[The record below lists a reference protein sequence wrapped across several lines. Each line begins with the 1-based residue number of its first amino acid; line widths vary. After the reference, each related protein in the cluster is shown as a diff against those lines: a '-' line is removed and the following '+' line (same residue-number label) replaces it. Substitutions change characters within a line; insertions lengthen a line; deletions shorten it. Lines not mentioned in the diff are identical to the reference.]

1 MIAAEHIAQR
11 FIWGFLLLVI
21 SLTTLRALVS
31 LAFVSGL
38 ICGLRKHARLRVR
51 RSRII
56 FSLLGATL
64 FCWLFNIVLVKNG
77 HIDLDKA
84 GMLKFRISLGPP
96 WVWIIPIVTGILMC
110 LVFIRQLI
118 DTRQV
123 RTCTSRAERQILVR
137 LPLFSTDPVF
147 TKRRNLKEWLQSE
160 LISLAPV
167 VVPAFLQEASHELEQ
182 VAESAIDWKD
192 LLALAAGEVVGT
204 VEDAVDDEITEDME
218 DAEAISELSKSQE
231 RAPRQTRP
239 RYIDGTT
246 HVDSASTKA
255 PSASGPTVARSPDEI
270 VHNIPDAFHQ
280 QSTVTVPKRFV
291 APSDAARA
299 RRLLTEANQIVHGA
313 RGKGTQISGRTDEHW
328 LAQVAKASAC
338 IDLALAEQFA
348 RAIPG
353 EYYRAWALEDIA
365 KQCARTDPA
374 HAEQVARAITGRF
387 WDRYSRDFAAGPR
400 ARALASVANAYART
414 DPGHADQ
421 LINEATQIALRIR
434 DKNGRDEA
442 LAGVAKA
449 FADSDPNRAEQIAR
463 GIPEGLERDKPLL
476 DIVRA
481 SARTD
486 PARAEQILSAFS
498 PFASSEKEWARAI
511 VAKAYVGTD
520 PARAEQIARA
530 LHETRRA
537 EVLVDLAKAYVGADL
552 AHVVQIARDIHN
564 EFYRAIALRD
574 IASACAPTDPGR
586 AEQIAREISSASVRA
601 HALAIVAEASTDPAQ
616 VKRLIN
622 DANQIASA
630 IQNKDERAG
639 RQGYVARV
647 RASTDPAHAEQ
658 IARGISLQ
666 VVRAPA
672 LVQVANAYAD
682 TDPARAER
690 LMNDAIQIAYA
701 IRDQNDRAHALAR
714 IVGECAPTDPGR
726 AEQIAREIP
735 EGRDQTLAL
744 ESVAKAYVGTDPAR
758 AEQVARGIPYDI
770 ARALALVKIAYAS
783 SSGSWPHD
791 WDALLFIPL

>member
-1 MIAAEHIAQR
+1 M
-11 FIWGFLLLVI
+11 
-21 SLTTLRALVS
+21 TLRALVS

-38 ICGLRKHARLRVR
+38 VCGLRKHARLRVR

-56 FSLLGATL
+56 FSLLIAAL

-84 GMLKFRISLGPP
+84 GILKFRVSLGPP

-110 LVFIRQLI
+110 LVFIGQLI
-118 DTRQV
+118 DARQV
-123 RTCTSRAERQILVR
+123 RTRNSRAERQILVR
-137 LPLFSTDPVF
+137 LPLFSTDSFF

-160 LISLAPV
+160 LNSLAPA
-167 VVPAFLQEASHELEQ
+167 VVPAFLQEASHELDQ

-192 LLALAAGEVVGT
+192 LVALAAGDVVGT
-204 VEDAVDDEITEDME
+204 AGDAVDDEITEDME

-246 HVDSASTKA
+246 HIDSATTKA
-255 PSASGPTVARSPDEI
+255 PSASGPTVTRSPREI
-270 VHNIPDAFHQ
+270 VQ
-280 QSTVTVPKRFV
+280 QSTVTAPKRFV
-291 APSDAARA
+291 AASDAARA
-299 RRLLTEANQIVHGA
+299 RRLLTDANQIVHA
-313 RGKGTQISGRTDEHW
+313 ALGKGTQISGTTGEHW
-328 LAQVAKASAC
+328 LAQVAKASAR

-353 EYYRAWALEDIA
+353 EHYRDWALEDVA

-374 HAEQVARAITGRF
+374 HAEQIARAITGRF
-387 WDRYSRDFAAGPR
+387 WDRYSRNVAAGPR

-421 LINEATQIALRIR
+421 LIYEATQIARRIR
-434 DKNGRDEA
+434 DKNHRDEA

-449 FADSDPNRAEQIAR
+449 LVDSNPNRAEQIACE
-463 GIPEGLERDKPLL
+463 IPEGLERDKPLL

-498 PFASSEKEWARAI
+498 RFESSDKEWARAI
-511 VAKAYVGTD
+511 VAKAYVATD

-530 LHETRRA
+530 LHETWRA
-537 EVLVDLAKAYVGADL
+537 DVLVDLAKAYVGTDL
-552 AHVVQIARDIHN
+552 ARVVQIARDIHN
-564 EFYRAIALRD
+564 EHHRAFALRD
-574 IASACAPTDPGR
+574 IASACAPTDPRR
-586 AEQIAREISSASVRA
+586 AEQIAREIPIASVRA
-601 HALAIVAEASTDPAQ
+601 HALAIVAEASTHPAQ
-616 VKRLIN
+616 VRRLIN
-622 DANQIASA
+622 DANRVAST
-630 IQNKDERAG
+630 IQDEHERAG
-639 RQGYVARV
+639 KQGYVARV
-647 RASTDPAHAEQ
+647 CASTDPAHAEQ

-672 LVQVANAYAD
+672 LVQVANAYTD

-701 IRDQNDRAHALAR
+701 IRDQNVRASTLAR

-735 EGRDQTLAL
+735 EGGDQNWAL

-758 AEQVARGIPYDI
+758 AEQVACDIPNEI
-770 ARALALVKIAYAS
+770 ARALTLVKIAYAS
-783 SSGSWPHD
+783 SSGSWWPEAGPMSAML
-791 WDALLFIPL
+791 WAFLPL